1 MDCKE
6 EEGLIFVR
14 MYAGED
20 FFEGLEKACRRAG
33 AVTAVVVSAVGMLS
47 DFELG
52 YFRAKGDYAKQLFK
66 KPHELVALSGLII
79 REPKVYNF
87 HLHAALADEKKRV
100 KGGHLFSAKV
110 RVTAEIV
117 LLKSGHPMRREL
129 DEETGIMGLKV

>member
-20 FFEGLEKACRRAG
+20 FFEELEKACKRTG
-33 AVTAVVVSAVGMLS
+33 TVTAVVLSAVGMLA

-52 YFRAKGDYAKQLFK
+52 YFRAKGDYAKQSFK

-79 REPKVYNF
+79 REPKAYNF
-87 HLHAALADEKKRV
+87 HLHAALADEKKKV
-100 KGGHLFSAKV
+100 KGGHLFAAKV
-110 RVTAEIV
+110 KVTAEIV